1 MRELHCTSEFIS
13 TCLAM
18 LAHKAFNLTHWWEW
32 IFIARKK
39 TENSE
44 FNSIWIFLMIIF
56 YFSISFISNFL
67 TRIPE
72 WWNSRLKRAMSKI
85 NRPCTFWINYFSHT
99 CLSSC
104 LQGFA
109 ENRFNLWSWILVWL
123 WRLGSLSFPRP
134 FLSDPFNH
142 VHLECPQE
150 RRLVSIWSCKKA
162 DYVHFY
168 PW

>member
-1 MRELHCTSEFIS
+1 
-13 TCLAM
+13 M

-32 IFIARKK
+32 IFTARKE

-44 FNSIWIFLMIIF
+44 FNSICLWIFLMIIF
-56 YFSISFISNFL
+56 YFSISCISNFL
-67 TRIPE
+67 THIPE
-72 WWNSRLKRAMSKI
+72 WQNSRLKRARSRI
-85 NRPCTFWINYFSHT
+85 NRPCTFWISYFSHT

-123 WRLGSLSFPRP
+123 WRLGSLSHTLP
-134 FLSDPFNH
+134 FCPFNL

-150 RRLVSIWSCKKA
+150 RRLVSIWSCKKSRLCS
-162 DYVHFY
+162 FL
-168 PW
+168 PMKSKQP